1 MQLTESPFGMKDTR
15 YLELREVD
23 SSRIAPLACTLSAT
37 DQQDRLE
44 QWDRV
49 LGVAEH
55 RTSVT
60 DGLVLRFRLDLELS
74 HALTTL
80 IHAELECC
88 SFFVFQLS
96 LDSHFMTLTVT
107 APGHGLDVVEQMFR
121 RS

>member
-1 MQLTESPFGMKDTR
+1 MQLTEPAVGERVTR
-15 YLELREVD
+15 VLELKEADNPR
-23 SSRIAPLACTLSAT
+23 SAPLMCTLSAT
-37 DQQDRLE
+37 VQQDRLRH
-44 QWDRV
+44 WDRV

-55 RTSVT
+55 RTSVA

-96 LDSHFMTLTVT
+96 LDSHFMMLTVT
-107 APGHGLDVVEQMFR
+107 APGHGLDVVEQMFG